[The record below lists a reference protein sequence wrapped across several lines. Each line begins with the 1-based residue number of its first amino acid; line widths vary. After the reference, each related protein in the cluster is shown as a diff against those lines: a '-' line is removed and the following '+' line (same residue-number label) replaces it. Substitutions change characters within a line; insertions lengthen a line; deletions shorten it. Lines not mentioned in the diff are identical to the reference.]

1 MREHL
6 PELLAGLLG
15 ALLVLIFTKRN
26 PIAKRVVRKIGEE
39 ADTVLEEET
48 EEALAEHSET
58 VTSLEPVKSEIESA
72 DLDQLAEIANQT
84 FGGTRGSD

>member
-15 ALLVLIFTKRN
+15 ALLVLIFTKRK
-26 PIAKRVVRKIGEE
+26 PIAKGVVRKIGEE
-39 ADTVLEEET
+39 ADAVLEEET

-58 VTSLEPVKSEIESA
+58 VTNLEPVKSEIESA

-84 FGGTRGSD
+84 FGGTSGSD